1 MRTSAC
7 VYNLNLERRR
17 KMKNKN
23 FLRVLAIVCVL
34 VLCVGVLAACN
45 KGSGGGN
52 QGDGTGGGGET
63 GGGGSQKVNA
73 MNAFVDTMFQSAN
86 EIANGTSFELAD
98 GKNIALSLGATITLK
113 KDYGAKEKMP
123 IELALKGFLDRQ
135 NVINKYIVDAKNG
148 AYVLSGN
155 KVTPVTGTPE
165 LKEGEIR
172 VTKEEDSENYVVDK
186 NGECVAKFVLFDSTN
201 SAQAGYTRYSKE
213 VSLKEDNDT
222 FIDVSARINGVD
234 SFRLIYEKDFL
245 YATIAGNKVG
255 VDLKNLGNT
264 ANGQTVKDALFTKIE
279 GLLKNNVVKSV
290 VEAFNGGDFDLNT
303 VITGLINTFVKKEYM
318 PYSDTLY
325 NAANRTR
332 YELVNG
338 EYVKADKGTY
348 DDTGKVTYYVVKTLA
363 DTIYESTTEI
373 PILGTVPSFI
383 ESLFKSKENVYA
395 CLGEIIDLQ
404 KMLNLDLGNAP
415 MASMLFSSPHWEIW
429 TNGSVK
435 RLEGDNTISKTFL
448 SQKLSATIAL
458 NPIGLGDIVAL
469 TKNSAIKLGF
479 EKEAG
484 ANGSIGKMSK
494 FFLDLNLPAGENGR
508 TFGIELAITDLKIG
522 NDKDAISTT
531 AVNKEDY
538 GAMNI
543 DASLDFDFGEDL
555 LSLVAHDYT
564 SPDGWTIKVGGEDL
578 TYDANTLT
586 VPKTLQLNIKGT
598 LDFKN
603 IKNTKAVATI
613 TANGNEVA
621 KIQLY
626 AVENIA
632 TDAKAPTYDLQLDAK
647 IMDKYKNIV
656 PAILDLCVYMGKN
669 GGIGVWGFQK
679 TDDGKW
685 GYYDKKTEYVEDAN
699 GEYGKDAAGNY
710 YLITDDKP
718 VGADGKK
725 YNQKV
730 VYTAKVHDKWFWV
743 EAEDGPYGVKT
754 EKLKKVYYK
763 LSAEDL
769 KTYNGKRYNHY
780 KASYNYESVNTA
792 LNHFIQTGEAH
803 VTGLNFVNII
813 NSFISGKG
821 MGILL
826 NFEKPATASA
836 ADDITIGDIIMSLV
850 LKDKD
855 KENVG
860 IIPAVY
866 GLIGI
871 NKADGLNNSLVI
883 GGENL
888 LRTTFNNL
896 FDYSTD
902 PKEKTIDAVSM
913 VALAM
918 KYFTGYGDTIFKE
931 KTYDSVAVY
940 KEFETEL
947 YQLTARGF
955 YAKGLSKQLLLS
967 RPSKYMT
974 DGEKFFADNE
984 ATATT
989 AIMHKNGHKEYAV
1002 VEDSEG
1008 KKYLYP
1014 YVLYAELELA
1024 VKKNNVK
1031 YLSDEGFEFKDGK
1044 LVLINTPDKL
1054 FKDIVEE
1061 LNNPQDGTAY
1071 TESNYINKNTKA
1083 GSLLRQAY
1091 RLGKTY
1097 VPYFDS
1103 TANSWKV
1110 EEKDAAGTSANA
1122 EIIDDIALKVIIGT
1136 RKDGDRVTYGEAKV
1150 EGKVYGKT
1158 FSIKGSVN
1166 FEKTAPTVQIDK
1178 NLLKDENTKN
1188 NAFNITILTPE
1199 DGTIA
1204 N

>member
-1 MRTSAC
+1 
-7 VYNLNLERRR
+7 
-17 KMKNKN
+17 MKNKK

-113 KDYGAKEKMP
+113 KDGGVAEKMP

-135 NVINKYIVDAKNG
+135 NVIDKYIATANG
-148 AYVLSGN
+148 AYVLIDGKYVSYDAS
-155 KVTPVTGTPE
+155 
-165 LKEGEIR
+165 LHEG
-172 VTKEEDSENYVVDK
+172 
-186 NGECVAKFVLFDSTN
+186 
-201 SAQAGYTRYSKE
+201 QTRYSKAVALTE
-213 VSLKEDNDT
+213 NNET
-222 FIDVSARINGVD
+222 YIDVSARINSVD

-245 YATIAGNKVG
+245 YVTIAGNKVV
-255 VDLKNLGNT
+255 VDLSKLEKT
-264 ANGQTVKDALFTKIE
+264 ANGQTVKDELFTKIE
-279 GLLKNNVVKSV
+279 GLLKNNIVKSV
-290 VEAFNGGDFDLNT
+290 VEAFNGGDFDLNE

-318 PYSDTLY
+318 PYSDTLV

-332 YELVNG
+332 YNFVNG
-338 EYVKADKGTY
+338 EYVKAADGTH
-348 DDTGKVTYYVVKTLA
+348 VVKTLA
-363 DTIYESTTEI
+363 DTIFEKNISFGGVSLNNMLSSMFGGKEKFYSYFGETLDIQGILTADVGGI
-373 PILGTVPSFI
+373 PF
-383 ESLFKSKENVYA
+383 
-395 CLGEIIDLQ
+395 
-404 KMLNLDLGNAP
+404 
-415 MASMLFSSPHWEIW
+415 ASNLFSEPQWKVW
-429 TNGSVK
+429 KNGEFQPANKGYASVK
-435 RLEGDNTISKTFL
+435 SDL

-458 NPIGLGDIVAL
+458 YPLKEFTENKMPILNG
-469 TKNSAIKLGF
+469 AIKLGF

-531 AVNKEDY
+531 AVNKKDY

-543 DASLDFDFGEDL
+543 DAGLDCDFGEDL

-564 SPDGWTIKVGGEDL
+564 SPDGLTIKVGDKDL
-578 TYDANTLT
+578 EYNAETNTLT
-586 VPKTLQLNIKGT
+586 VPKTLKLNIKGT
-598 LDFKN
+598 LDFVN
-603 IKNTKAVATI
+603 IQNTRAVATI
-613 TANGNEVA
+613 TAKGNEVA

-647 IMDKYKNIV
+647 IMGEYKNIV

-685 GYYDKKTEYVEDAN
+685 GFYDKKTVYVEATD
-699 GEYGKDAAGNY
+699 GMYGVDEKGNY
-710 YLITDDKP
+710 FLLTPENSAGYH
-718 VGADGKK
+718 GKK
-725 YNQKV
+725 YNQDV
-730 VYTAKVHDKWFWV
+730 SYTAKVHEKWFWV
-743 EAEDGPYGVKT
+743 EDVNGEYGVKLV
-754 EKLKKVYYK
+754 KLKKEYYK
-763 LSAEDL
+763 LSAEES

-836 ADDITIGDIIMSLV
+836 EGDIKIGDVIMNLV
-850 LKDKD
+850 FNGEK
-855 KENVG
+855 G

-871 NKADGLNNSLVI
+871 NQANGLDNSLVI

-888 LRTTFNNL
+888 LATTFNNL
-896 FDYSTD
+896 FEYNNSDDDSDDDKGVY
-902 PKEKTIDAVSM
+902 IDAVSM

-918 KYFTGYGDTIFKE
+918 KYFTKYQVEMGGKI
-931 KTYDSVAVY
+931 YDSVAVY

-967 RPSKYMT
+967 RPAEYMT
-974 DGEKFFADNE
+974 KGEEHFKNNPN
-984 ATATT
+984 ATT
-989 AIMHKNGHKEYAV
+989 EAMKQYGYAV
-1002 VEDSEG
+1002 VEDSDG
-1008 KKYLYP
+1008 NKYLYP

-1024 VKKNNVK
+1024 AKKNDENSK
-1031 YLSDEGFEFKDGK
+1031 TYIREEGFGLNEEGK

-1097 VPYFDS
+1097 VPYFDK

-1110 EEKDAAGTSANA
+1110 EKKAAAGTSANA

-1158 FSIKGSVN
+1158 FSIKGYVN
-1166 FEKTAPTVQIDK
+1166 FEKTAPTVKIDDT
-1178 NLLKDENTKN
+1178 LLKDENTKN